1 MILYW
6 QRVINRTN
14 FHKGVKLFH
23 SKLHWSYQLSR
34 VSRRAWQWVVELGGE
49 RGFDLPEW
57 VLLTSAGFSDGP
69 QRLMKKAL
77 QLTPGLQPCPS
88 SPPSSRSTAR
98 LFARHQVGTAHLAL
112 SDYTSPLNNNL
123 QRVPG
128 ARRDNQ
134 FSLPFW
140 RLLMFQ
146 YEWDASMFFTL
157 LTNKRID
164 LCEVNHIKLYTNG
177 NEAVRNVHTVWAMDL
192 KDLSQGVGA
201 IYFFEDE
208 FFFLQSVF
216 LQWHALH
223 KQNSFLP
230 LNVRQTFM
238 T

>member
-1 MILYW
+1 MRNSRCFQGDRRTQCQSYETACSFQIVLFQTSAPG
-6 QRVINRTN
+6 QRVINHTN

-77 QLTPGLQPCPS
+77 QLTPGLQSCPS

-98 LFARHQVGTAHLAL
+98 LFAWHQVGTAHLAL
-112 SDYTSPLNNNL
+112 SDSTSPLNNNL
-123 QRVPG
+123 QRAPG
-128 ARRDNQ
+128 ACRDDQ

-146 YEWDASMFFTL
+146 YGRDAAMFSDS
-157 LTNKRID
+157 ID
-164 LCEVNHIKLYTNG
+164 
-177 NEAVRNVHTVWAMDL
+177 
-192 KDLSQGVGA
+192 
-201 IYFFEDE
+201 
-208 FFFLQSVF
+208 
-216 LQWHALH
+216 
-223 KQNSFLP
+223 
-230 LNVRQTFM
+230 
-238 T
+238 